1 MAIRREII
9 LVFLLL
15 VAIAVVVKLVEI
27 YNGSFGENADASKF
41 VLEDLNSKYPGA
53 AVSIM
58 SITPMSSPSGSQY
71 LEVKT
76 SVTQDPDTPCPR
88 LSHIFYNY
96 PVQNFVPQPPEI
108 ITSGCHVCTEGICNI
123 AFPEEAIIA
132 SHTLPGTDAVSS
144 FLAAEHDAV
153 PGVTERTDSW
163 LVEWDSPSSP
173 TYLQVEVGNNGTIM
187 NVASLTRS

>member
-1 MAIRREII
+1 MAIRREIL

-15 VAIAVVVKLVEI
+15 VAIALVIKLVQI

-53 AVSIM
+53 EVSIM
-58 SITPMSSPSGSQY
+58 SITPMTSPTGSQY

-76 SVTQDPDTPCPR
+76 SVTQNASTPCPQ
-88 LSHIFYNY
+88 LSEIFYNY
-96 PVQNFVPQPPEI
+96 PVQNFVPQPPEV
-108 ITSGCHVCTEGICNI
+108 ITSGCRVCTQGICNI

-144 FLAAEHDAV
+144 FLASEPDAT
-153 PGVTERTDSW
+153 PGVTEKTDSW

-173 TYLQVEVGNNGTIM
+173 SYYQVEVGNNGTILD
-187 NVASLTRS
+187 VQGLTKS